1 MRTRFDEQ
9 LETLNRMLIEM
20 GALCEEAITYAVRA
34 LLENSDEMRRQT
46 FETDSII
53 DDREREIEA
62 LCMKLLL
69 QQQPV
74 AGDLRQISAALKMIS
89 DMERIGDQAFDI
101 AEITASIKQEGRDV
115 CSDHI
120 RQMTEA
126 SIEMVT
132 TSIESFVKK
141 NIELAN
147 DVIIKDDEVD
157 DLFDEV
163 KQDLI
168 NAVADD
174 ETTGEYFVD
183 ILMIA
188 KYLERICD
196 HAVNIAE
203 WVIFS
208 INGQHVSE
216 KHI

>member
-9 LETLNRMLIEM
+9 LEKLNIMLIEM

-34 LLENSDEMRRQT
+34 LIENSDEMRSQT

-74 AGDLRQISAALKMIS
+74 ARDLRQISAALKMIS

-132 TSIESFVKK
+132 GSIESFVKK
-141 NIELAN
+141 DMNLAN
-147 DVIIKDDEVD
+147 DVIMKDDEVD

-163 KQDLI
+163 KKDLI
-168 NAVADD
+168 NAVTDD

-208 INGQHVSE
+208 ITGQHVND

>member
-9 LETLNRMLIEM
+9 LEKLNIMLIEM

-34 LLENSDEMRRQT
+34 LIEDSDEMRTQT

-74 AGDLRQISAALKMIS
+74 ARDLRQISAALKMIS

-101 AEITASIKQEGRDV
+101 AEITATIRQEGRNI

-126 SIEMVT
+126 SIKMVT
-132 TSIESFVKK
+132 ESIESFVKK
-141 NIELAN
+141 DMELAN
-147 DVIIKDDEVD
+147 RVIIKDDIVD
-157 DLFDEV
+157 DLFDEI
-163 KQDLI
+163 KKDLI
-168 NAVADD
+168 SAVAND
-174 ETTGEYFVD
+174 ETSGEYFVD

-208 INGQHVSE
+208 ITGQHVNE

>member
-9 LETLNRMLIEM
+9 LEKLNIMLIEM

-34 LLENSDEMRRQT
+34 LIENSDEMRSQT

-53 DDREREIEA
+53 DAREREIEA

-74 AGDLRQISAALKMIS
+74 ARDLRQISAALKMIS

-132 TSIESFVKK
+132 GSIESFVKK
-141 NIELAN
+141 DMNLAN
-147 DVIIKDDEVD
+147 DVIMKDDEVD

-163 KQDLI
+163 KKDLI
-168 NAVADD
+168 SAVTYD
-174 ETTGEYFVD
+174 ETTGENFVD

-196 HAVNIAE
+196 HAVDIAE

-208 INGQHVSE
+208 ITGQHVND

>member
-9 LETLNRMLIEM
+9 LEKLNIMLIEM

-34 LLENSDEMRRQT
+34 LIEDSDEMRKQT

-74 AGDLRQISAALKMIS
+74 ARDLRQISAALKMIS

-101 AEITASIKQEGRDV
+101 AEITATIRQEGRNI

-126 SIEMVT
+126 SIKMVT
-132 TSIESFVKK
+132 ESIESFVKK
-141 NIELAN
+141 DMELAN
-147 DVIIKDDEVD
+147 RVIIKDDIVD
-157 DLFDEV
+157 DLFDEI
-163 KQDLI
+163 KKDLI
-168 NAVADD
+168 SAVAND
-174 ETTGEYFVD
+174 ETSGEYFVD

-208 INGQHVSE
+208 ITGQHVNE

>member
-9 LETLNRMLIEM
+9 LEKLNIMLIEM

-34 LLENSDEMRRQT
+34 LIEDSDEMRKQT

-74 AGDLRQISAALKMIS
+74 ARDLRQISAALKMIS

-101 AEITASIKQEGRDV
+101 AEITATIRQEGRNI

-120 RQMTEA
+120 RQMTKA
-126 SIEMVT
+126 SIKMVT
-132 TSIESFVKK
+132 ESIESFVKK
-141 NIELAN
+141 DMELAN
-147 DVIIKDDEVD
+147 RVIIKDDIVD
-157 DLFDEV
+157 DLFDEI
-163 KQDLI
+163 KKDLI
-168 NAVADD
+168 SAVAND
-174 ETTGEYFVD
+174 ETSGEYFVD

-208 INGQHVSE
+208 ITGQHVNE
-216 KHI
+216 NHI

>member
-9 LETLNRMLIEM
+9 LEKLNIMLIEM

-34 LLENSDEMRRQT
+34 LIENSDEMRSQT

-74 AGDLRQISAALKMIS
+74 ARDLRQISAALKMIS
-89 DMERIGDQAFDI
+89 DMERLGDQAFDI

-132 TSIESFVKK
+132 GSIESFVKK
-141 NIELAN
+141 DMNLAN
-147 DVIIKDDEVD
+147 DVIMKDDEVD

-163 KQDLI
+163 KKDLI
-168 NAVADD
+168 NAVTDD

-208 INGQHVSE
+208 ITGQHVND

>member
-9 LETLNRMLIEM
+9 LEKLNIMLIEM

-34 LLENSDEMRRQT
+34 LIENSDEMRIQT

-74 AGDLRQISAALKMIS
+74 ARDLRQISAALKMIS

-132 TSIESFVKK
+132 GSIESFVKK
-141 NIELAN
+141 DMNLAN
-147 DVIIKDDEVD
+147 DVIMKDDEVD

-163 KQDLI
+163 KKDLI
-168 NAVADD
+168 NAVTDD

-208 INGQHVSE
+208 ITGQHVND